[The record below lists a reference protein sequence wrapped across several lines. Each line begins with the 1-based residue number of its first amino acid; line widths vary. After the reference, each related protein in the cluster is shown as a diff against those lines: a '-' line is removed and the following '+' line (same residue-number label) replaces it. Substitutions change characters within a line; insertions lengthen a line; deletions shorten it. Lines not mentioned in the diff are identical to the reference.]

1 MQLKPVMRT
10 DEHFIQKHKSIL
22 EFKNKEVVQVLFL
35 GDSLTRRWEDNS
47 HLWEV
52 YFSDFKPAN
61 LGVGADCIE
70 NLLWRIENGEIDG
83 FAPQLILLLIGT
95 NNLAKDSEETIVDG
109 IVETARSIQRKC
121 AKAKVVVFGLLPREK
136 DENGNDCMA
145 RIEKINEALSTK
157 SKLNHYQYEYF
168 GDKLL
173 GNNGVIDKTIMPD
186 GLHLNEEGYKLA
198 GPLIQEIIRKHL

>member
-1 MQLKPVMRT
+1 MPLMPAMRT
-10 DEHFIQKHKSIL
+10 DEHFVQKHKSIL
-22 EFKNKEVVQVLFL
+22 EFRNKEAVQTIFL

-47 HLWEV
+47 HLWEF

-70 NLLWRIENGEIDG
+70 NLLWRIENGEIDN
-83 FAPQLILLLIGT
+83 FEPKLILLLIGT
-95 NNLAKDSEETIVDG
+95 NNLAKDGEETIIEG
-109 IVETARSIQRKC
+109 ILETARLIRRKC
-121 AKAKVVVFGLLPREK
+121 TEARLVVFGLLPREK

-145 RIEKINEALSTK
+145 RIKKINRELNAKSAL
-157 SKLNHYQYEYF
+157 NNYQYEYF

-173 GNNGVIDKTIMPD
+173 RNNGMIDKAIMPD
-186 GLHLNEEGYKLA
+186 GLHLNEAGYKLA

>member
-1 MQLKPVMRT
+1 
-10 DEHFIQKHKSIL
+10 
-22 EFKNKEVVQVLFL
+22 
-35 GDSLTRRWEDNS
+35 EDNS
-47 HLWEV
+47 YLWEV

-70 NLLWRIENGEIDG
+70 NLLWRVENGEIEN

-95 NNLAKDSEETIVDG
+95 NNLAKDSEETIVEG

-121 AKAKVVVFGLLPREK
+121 AKTKLVVLGLLPRER

-145 RIEKINEALSTK
+145 RIEKINRELNAK
-157 SKLNHYQYEYF
+157 SKLNNYQYEYF

-173 GNNGVIDKTIMPD
+173 GNNGEIDKTIMPD